1 MDVVISWLLILHESL
16 GIYIMFVVLLL
27 SGGEQF
33 KLWTRE
39 WRDYKKAWILEAK
52 CFLLVFV

>member
-33 KLWTRE
+33 
-39 WRDYKKAWILEAK
+39 
-52 CFLLVFV
+52 